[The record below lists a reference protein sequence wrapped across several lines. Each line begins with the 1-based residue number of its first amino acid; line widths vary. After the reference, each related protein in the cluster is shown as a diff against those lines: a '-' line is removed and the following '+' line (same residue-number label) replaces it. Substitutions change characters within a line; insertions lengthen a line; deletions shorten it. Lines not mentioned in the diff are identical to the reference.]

1 MGGCLCAYAISHHN
15 LRLSLGA
22 KSVDSLARFPTS
34 PRRVTV
40 NKYSRHFLALEKARA
55 HLVGVSSTLNEKR
68 TALRFW
74 RLSFTSGMQQLKRF
88 LTPPREPLKNKL
100 RAVAHCFTVI
110 ITFAPQLTLKKP

>member
-1 MGGCLCAYAISHHN
+1 
-15 LRLSLGA
+15 
-22 KSVDSLARFPTS
+22 
-34 PRRVTV
+34 VTV